1 MRRATRAAAKAAASS
16 KGLPPPPRVVP
27 HLTAEI
33 TDFSSQLAET
43 DAEIR
48 NREATV
54 ARCERVLNK
63 IVPGAN
69 IHVFGSCVTGL
80 RLPQGDVDLMVELPK
95 GSRMNQKKLLFKLA
109 DGLRQGRIA
118 RKIVPLPWA
127 RVPILKWTDA
137 KTRVNVDV
145 CVDNIDGLKTT
156 ALIARSAVAH
166 PPLRPLALILKSQLL
181 LHDFGETR
189 TGGIGGYLLVNM
201 LRHLLLTR
209 PPPAQEKLLRY
220 EPRGS
225 KRMEIAKSIDGIA
238 ADAVTEQ
245 AEAEAQEDL
254 GGLLLRFYWFY
265 GYALDTRHSV
275 ILKEH
280 DSTIARGPEHHPG
293 YLLHANDKLSLSD
306 PAAPW
311 VDLGAKAFNFE
322 SVRRLLRL
330 TYMQLLQRIEIV
342 NTRPEERNVPK
353 WQQAKWEAQQR
364 DGGDVEQAAEIRK
377 KKGGA
382 KAKAVKEAEAAEPSI
397 LSAVLPKWRS
407 VWDERDAR
415 KQQRKRKMHAAM
427 RKEEESKMEHAA
439 TLALQEME
447 SGTSQSRDP
456 LWSAGVS

>member
-1 MRRATRAAAKAAASS
+1 
-16 KGLPPPPRVVP
+16 
-27 HLTAEI
+27 
-33 TDFSSQLAET
+33 
-43 DAEIR
+43 
-48 NREATV
+48 
-54 ARCERVLNK
+54 
-63 IVPGAN
+63 
-69 IHVFGSCVTGL
+69 
-80 RLPQGDVDLMVELPK
+80 MVELPK

-109 DGLRQGRIA
+109 GGLRQGRIA

-156 ALIARSAVAH
+156 ALIARSRRGAPSIASACAYSQVPIA
-166 PPLRPLALILKSQLL
+166 LARFWR
-181 LHDFGETR
+181 DPY
-189 TGGIGGYLLVNM
+189 GGIGGYLLVNM

-322 SVRRLLRL
+322 
-330 TYMQLLQRIEIV
+330 
-342 NTRPEERNVPK
+342 K
-353 WQQAKWEAQQR
+353 AC
-364 DGGDVEQAAEIRK
+364 GGC
-377 KKGGA
+377 
-382 KAKAVKEAEAAEPSI
+382 
-397 LSAVLPKWRS
+397 
-407 VWDERDAR
+407 
-415 KQQRKRKMHAAM
+415 
-427 RKEEESKMEHAA
+427 
-439 TLALQEME
+439 
-447 SGTSQSRDP
+447 
-456 LWSAGVS
+456 